1 MVNHCRDANVS
12 RSKLSEDTRKT
23 REKPSRIIRVK
34 INENKP
40 VEILIATFRVFEG
53 LVQTLRNVRMT
64 PNVTLSVR
72 IRTIRKRNIINL
84 ANELRIAGFQQPKS
98 AVKAEE
104 E

>member
-1 MVNHCRDANVS
+1 
-12 RSKLSEDTRKT
+12 
-23 REKPSRIIRVK
+23 
-34 INENKP
+34 
-40 VEILIATFRVFEG
+40 
-53 LVQTLRNVRMT
+53 MT